1 MSEGPFLAEAVLV
14 TWSTS
19 SEYLFSVYTRYY
31 ALSTYDG
38 LDPDCFYFDI

>member
-1 MSEGPFLAEAVLV
+1 MSEGPFPAEAVSA

-19 SEYLFSVYTRYY
+19 YEYLFSVYTQYY